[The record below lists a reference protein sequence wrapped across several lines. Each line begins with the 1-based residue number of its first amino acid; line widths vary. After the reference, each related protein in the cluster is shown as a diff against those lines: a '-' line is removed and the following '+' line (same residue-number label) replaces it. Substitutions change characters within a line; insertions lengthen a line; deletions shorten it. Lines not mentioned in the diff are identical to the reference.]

1 MESNEQLTP
10 DVKTKEDMLKNLD
23 VLLDEDLPYHQRLEA
38 YEYLM
43 EDCEPILEDM
53 IDKIYTTEGETGK
66 MLMEILAEYK
76 GNKAIF
82 MGLVSY
88 LYKGEDVA
96 LFARLIGAYGDEQG
110 VEVLKTFCE
119 NYEPNY
125 NEYMEL
131 RNAVEELGGDFDL
144 KQDFSDD
151 PFYRFLK
158 GLDEVDDE
166 SRKSPLRTISS
177 KIANVPTKRAT
188 RISTART
195 KIAIVT
201 MTIASAI
208 IMIVRT
214 RIATAIIMI
223 VKTSIATA
231 VIITTIDLIFHN
243 VLHAFGRAFLFA
255 FSVFTAS
262 KTSRNTTIANSITP
276 STLLTG

>member
-1 MESNEQLTP
+1 MQENNQTP
-10 DVKTKEDMLKNLD
+10 DVKTRKEMLEKLD
-23 VLLDEDLPYHQRLEA
+23 VLLSEDLPYHQRLEA
-38 YEYLM
+38 YEYLL
-43 EDCEPILEDM
+43 EDCEPILQDM
-53 IDKIYTTEGETGK
+53 IDKSYTLDGETGK

-110 VEVLKTFCE
+110 IEVLKTFCE

-166 SRKSPLRTISS
+166 SRQSPFEDYF
-177 KIANVPTKRAT
+177 KQN
-188 RISTART
+188 
-195 KIAIVT
+195 
-201 MTIASAI
+201 
-208 IMIVRT
+208 
-214 RIATAIIMI
+214 
-223 VKTSIATA
+223 
-231 VIITTIDLIFHN
+231 
-243 VLHAFGRAFLFA
+243 HAHSNDECDDDCDCEDEDCDDDECHCHDEDCDCEDDCDCHDHRHHHDCDDDDCHCH
-255 FSVFTAS
+255 
-262 KTSRNTTIANSITP
+262 K
-276 STLLTG
+276 

>member
-1 MESNEQLTP
+1 MQENNQTS
-10 DVKTKEDMLKNLD
+10 DVKTKQEMLEKLD
-23 VLLDEDLPYHQRLEA
+23 VLLNEDLPYHQRLEA
-38 YEYLM
+38 YEYLL

-53 IDKIYTTEGETGK
+53 IDKIYTLDGETGK

-110 VEVLKTFCE
+110 IEVLKTFCE

-166 SRKSPLRTISS
+166 SRQSPFEDYFKQNHEHSHDDEECDDDCDCEDEDCDCDDDECRCHGEDCDCDDDCDCHDH
-177 KIANVPTKRAT
+177 RHHH
-188 RISTART
+188 
-195 KIAIVT
+195 
-201 MTIASAI
+201 
-208 IMIVRT
+208 
-214 RIATAIIMI
+214 
-223 VKTSIATA
+223 
-231 VIITTIDLIFHN
+231 DCDDDDCHC
-243 VLHAFGRAFLFA
+243 HE
-255 FSVFTAS
+255 
-262 KTSRNTTIANSITP
+262 
-276 STLLTG
+276 

>member
-1 MESNEQLTP
+1 MQENNQTS
-10 DVKTKEDMLKNLD
+10 DVKTKQEMLEKLD
-23 VLLDEDLPYHQRLEA
+23 VLLNEDLPYHQRLEA
-38 YEYLM
+38 YEYLL

-53 IDKIYTTEGETGK
+53 IDKIYTLDGETGK

-110 VEVLKTFCE
+110 IEVLKTFCE

-158 GLDEVDDE
+158 GLGEVDDE
-166 SRKSPLRTISS
+166 SRQSPFEDYFKQNHEHSHDDEDCDDDCDCDDEDCDCDDDECRCHDEDCDCDDDCDCHDH
-177 KIANVPTKRAT
+177 RHHH
-188 RISTART
+188 
-195 KIAIVT
+195 
-201 MTIASAI
+201 
-208 IMIVRT
+208 
-214 RIATAIIMI
+214 
-223 VKTSIATA
+223 
-231 VIITTIDLIFHN
+231 DCDDDDCHC
-243 VLHAFGRAFLFA
+243 HE
-255 FSVFTAS
+255 
-262 KTSRNTTIANSITP
+262 
-276 STLLTG
+276 

>member
-1 MESNEQLTP
+1 MTNNSDMLQGDNMP
-10 DVKTKEDMLKNLD
+10 DLHEKTKDEMLDMLS
-23 VLLDEDLPYHQRLEA
+23 VMLDEDKPYQQRLDA
-38 YEYLM
+38 YEYLL

-53 IDKIYTTEGETGK
+53 IDKIYTLDGDTGK
-66 MLMEILAEYK
+66 MLMEVLAEYK

-158 GLDEVDDE
+158 GLDEVDEE
-166 SRKSPLRTISS
+166 SRKSPFEDYF
-177 KIANVPTKRAT
+177 NE
-188 RISTART
+188 
-195 KIAIVT
+195 
-201 MTIASAI
+201 
-208 IMIVRT
+208 
-214 RIATAIIMI
+214 
-223 VKTSIATA
+223 
-231 VIITTIDLIFHN
+231 HN
-243 VLHAFGRAFLFA
+243 HNCDCDEEDCDCDEEDCDCDDCDDDDCDCDDDCSCHRH
-255 FSVFTAS
+255 
-262 KTSRNTTIANSITP
+262 
-276 STLLTG
+276 

>member
-1 MESNEQLTP
+1 MQNKTEQP
-10 DVKTKEDMLKNLD
+10 DNALRNGFDADCAPHEKTKDEMLRMLD
-23 VLLDEDLPYHQRLEA
+23 VMLDEDKPYSQRLDA
-38 YEYLM
+38 YEYLLD
-43 EDCEPILEDM
+43 DCEPIVEDM
-53 IDKIYTTEGETGK
+53 LSKIYSLEGETGK
-66 MLMEILAEYK
+66 MLMEVLAEYK

-158 GLDEVDDE
+158 GLDEVDEE
-166 SRKSPLRTISS
+166 SRKSPFEDYFNS
-177 KIANVPTKRAT
+177 ANEHGH
-188 RISTART
+188 
-195 KIAIVT
+195 
-201 MTIASAI
+201 
-208 IMIVRT
+208 
-214 RIATAIIMI
+214 
-223 VKTSIATA
+223 
-231 VIITTIDLIFHN
+231 DDDDDCDDDCHC
-243 VLHAFGRAFLFA
+243 HDDCDCDDDCHCHHDDCHCHHHD
-255 FSVFTAS
+255 
-262 KTSRNTTIANSITP
+262 
-276 STLLTG
+276 

>member
-1 MESNEQLTP
+1 M
-10 DVKTKEDMLKNLD
+10 KTKQEMLEKLD
-23 VLLDEDLPYHQRLEA
+23 VLLREDLPYHQRLEA
-38 YEYLM
+38 YEYLL

-53 IDKIYTTEGETGK
+53 IDKIYTLDGETGK

-110 VEVLKTFCE
+110 IEVLKTFCE

-166 SRKSPLRTISS
+166 SRQSPFEDYFKQNHEHSH
-177 KIANVPTKRAT
+177 
-188 RISTART
+188 
-195 KIAIVT
+195 
-201 MTIASAI
+201 
-208 IMIVRT
+208 
-214 RIATAIIMI
+214 
-223 VKTSIATA
+223 
-231 VIITTIDLIFHN
+231 DDDECDDDCDCEEDDCDCGYDECHC
-243 VLHAFGRAFLFA
+243 HDEGDCDDDCHCHHHDCDDDDCHCHE
-255 FSVFTAS
+255 
-262 KTSRNTTIANSITP
+262 
-276 STLLTG
+276 

>member
-1 MESNEQLTP
+1 M
-10 DVKTKEDMLKNLD
+10 KTKQEMLEKLD
-23 VLLDEDLPYHQRLEA
+23 VLLKEDLPYHQRLEA
-38 YEYLM
+38 YEYLL

-53 IDKIYTTEGETGK
+53 IDKIYTLDGETGK

-110 VEVLKTFCE
+110 IEVLKTFCE

-166 SRKSPLRTISS
+166 SRQSPFEDYFKQNHEHSHDDDCDDDDCDCECD
-177 KIANVPTKRAT
+177 N
-188 RISTART
+188 
-195 KIAIVT
+195 
-201 MTIASAI
+201 
-208 IMIVRT
+208 
-214 RIATAIIMI
+214 
-223 VKTSIATA
+223 
-231 VIITTIDLIFHN
+231 DDCDCDCDDDCDDDDCDCHHHN
-243 VLHAFGRAFLFA
+243 CDGDCHCHE
-255 FSVFTAS
+255 
-262 KTSRNTTIANSITP
+262 
-276 STLLTG
+276 